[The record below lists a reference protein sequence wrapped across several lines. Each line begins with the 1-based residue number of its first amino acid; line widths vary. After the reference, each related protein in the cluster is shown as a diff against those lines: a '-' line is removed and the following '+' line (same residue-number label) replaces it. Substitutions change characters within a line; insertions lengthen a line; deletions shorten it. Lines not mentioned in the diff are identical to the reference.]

1 VTLGK
6 EQVAVLI
13 LPILTGKF
21 KEKVKL
27 DFSVIFQ
34 LVNRDLKDLLPTSLN
49 TLRWVISTAYEP
61 TPMPLS
67 QRSSS
72 PSAKSHSE
80 NGYEPLE
87 LENGW
92 RIGGPDWRKP
102 WPSGLMFLTW
112 FGAGFSY
119 HAPGTIGS
127 LNALPM
133 AAGIVWFGGTKAL
146 ALAAII
152 PFVLGLIYTARYL
165 RHEPDSGDPQ
175 WIVIDEVVG
184 LWIALS
190 VVPLNLIWYV
200 LGFGLFRFFDIF
212 KPWPV
217 SWADQSVPGAL
228 GIMLDDVLAGL
239 YAAGVLIALQHVWA
253 TYF

>member
-1 VTLGK
+1 M
-6 EQVAVLI
+6 
-13 LPILTGKF
+13 
-21 KEKVKL
+21 
-27 DFSVIFQ
+27 SV
-34 LVNRDLKDLLPTSLN
+34 R
-49 TLRWVISTAYEP
+49 P
-61 TPMPLS
+61 TPSSASAESVQTAAHKPLT
-67 QRSSS
+67 
-72 PSAKSHSE
+72 
-80 NGYEPLE
+80 

-133 AAGIVWFGGTKAL
+133 AAGIAYFAGGRAL
-146 ALAAII
+146 WLAAIV
-152 PFVLGLIYTARYL
+152 PFVLGMIYTARYL
-165 RHEPDSGDPQ
+165 HTAHDSADPQ

-184 LWIALS
+184 LWITLA
-190 VVPLNLIWYV
+190 VVPLNIIWYL
-200 LGFGLFRFFDIF
+200 LGFGLFRLFDIY

-217 SWADQSVPGAL
+217 SWADRRVPGAL

-239 YAAGVLIALQHVWA
+239 YAAGILLGLQRLWA

>member
-1 VTLGK
+1 M
-6 EQVAVLI
+6 
-13 LPILTGKF
+13 
-21 KEKVKL
+21 
-27 DFSVIFQ
+27 SVS
-34 LVNRDLKDLLPTSLN
+34 PTS
-49 TLRWVISTAYEP
+49 SSASAESPHPAAYK
-61 TPMPLS
+61 PLI
-67 QRSSS
+67 
-72 PSAKSHSE
+72 
-80 NGYEPLE
+80 

-133 AAGIVWFGGTKAL
+133 AAGIVWFAGTKAL
-146 ALAAII
+146 ALATII
-152 PFVLGLIYTARYL
+152 PFVLGMIYTARYL
-165 RHEPDSGDPQ
+165 RDEPDTADPQ

-184 LWIALS
+184 LWITLA
-190 VVPLNLIWYV
+190 VVPLNIIWYA
-200 LGFGLFRFFDIF
+200 LGFGLFRLFDIY

-217 SWADQSVPGAL
+217 SWADRSVPGAL

-239 YAAGVLIALQHVWA
+239 YAAGILIGLQYLWA

>member
-1 VTLGK
+1 MS
-6 EQVAVLI
+6 
-13 LPILTGKF
+13 
-21 KEKVKL
+21 VKP
-27 DFSVIFQ
+27 
-34 LVNRDLKDLLPTSLN
+34 R
-49 TLRWVISTAYEP
+49 
-61 TPMPLS
+61 
-67 QRSSS
+67 
-72 PSAKSHSE
+72 PSAPPADSDQAVP
-80 NGYEPLE
+80 YEPLM

-102 WPSGLMFLTW
+102 WPKGLMFLTW

-133 AAGIVWFGGTKAL
+133 AAGIVWFAGANVL

-152 PFVLGLIYTARYL
+152 PFVLGMIYTKRYL
-165 RHEPDSGDPQ
+165 QSTPDAADPQ

-184 LWIALS
+184 LWITLS
-190 VVPLNLIWYV
+190 VVPLNVIWYA
-200 LGFGLFRFFDIF
+200 LGFGLFRLFDIY

-217 SWADQSVPGAL
+217 SWADQHVPGAL

-239 YAAGVLIALQHVWA
+239 YAAGILIGLQYVWT